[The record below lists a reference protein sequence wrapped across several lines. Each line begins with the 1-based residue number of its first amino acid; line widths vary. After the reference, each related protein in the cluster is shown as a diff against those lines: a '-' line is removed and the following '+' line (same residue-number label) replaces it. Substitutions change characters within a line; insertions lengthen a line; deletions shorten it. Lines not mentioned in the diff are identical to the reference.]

1 MHAKIE
7 GESGYVKDTK
17 SRAIL
22 AKGGNPALVAYK
34 KRKEELKKKAELE
47 AKVASLTEEVSDMKK
62 LLLEIKE
69 SLINKNS

>member
-1 MHAKIE
+1 MRAKIE
-7 GESGYVKDTK
+7 GETGYVKDFG

-22 AKGGNPALVAYK
+22 AESGNKNLEAYK
-34 KRKEELKKKAELE
+34 KRKAEMRKREDLEE
-47 AKVASLTEEVSDMKK
+47 KVASLTEDVSDMKK